1 MDFIKEKIRVMTE
14 KLKELYVL
22 QQENV
27 EYTYIECPQYKT
39 TNVPPALSANWK
51 PYEPNILFDGVDT
64 HYWLHLQVKA
74 TAPQEHKE
82 LRLCVKTGREGQWDS
97 LNPQFTVFVNG
108 VTTQALDANHTWLPL
123 EYGQNY
129 DIYMYL
135 YTGML
140 GGHFEVEMSLAEVDL
155 RVEALYYDIEVPYE
169 AMQEL
174 APESYDYIKIRDCI
188 DKALLYL
195 DLRHVYSEDFYNSV
209 EQTLAY
215 LKTEFYEKI
224 CGDSESIVSCIGHTH
239 IDVAWLWTVAQTR
252 EKAQRS
258 FSTVINLIKRY
269 KDYIFMSSQPQ
280 LYQHVKECDPELYE
294 KIKEAI
300 KDGHWEPEGA
310 MWLEADT
317 NLISGESLI
326 RQILYGKKFMK
337 DEFDVESKILW
348 LPDVFGYSGALP
360 QILKK
365 CGVDKFFTAK
375 MSWSESNKLPND
387 TFIWEGI
394 DGSRVFTS
402 IIQSYVC
409 RMNAGTLKKTWDNY
423 KNKSYTNNTLV
434 TFGFGDGGG
443 GTTHEMLEHYKR
455 LKYGL
460 PGIPMARIE
469 KAGTFFDRIEKDF
482 TKNAKAL
489 KKEPRW
495 KGEMYLEMHR
505 GTYTSIAKNKRNNR
519 KSELLYLKAETLAAA
534 DLVLNNGLY
543 PTDIIHKNTVN
554 ILLNQFHDIIP
565 GSSIKE
571 VYEVT
576 DQEYANILGDGQ
588 AIVDDKLRSLKEN
601 LNTQGGIFVYN
612 PTSFAVSRY
621 ITLEGKTYFAENIP
635 AHGWKVVPAIQ
646 ADNGITVTEKSVEND
661 VIKVVFNDKY
671 HIVSVFDKQQQ
682 RELIPEGEEAG
693 RLEVFEDYPRE
704 YDAWEIT
711 DYYKQ
716 KMWLA
721 DDVDEVKL
729 LENGIRIRRK
739 YQDSTIIQDIVL
751 TRDSKRVDFVTEV
764 DWHED
769 HVLLKAAFPVDIH
782 NTRATYDIQFGNL
795 ERPTHQNTSWD
806 AAKFEVCAHKW
817 ADLSEGNYG
826 VSILNDCKYGYSI
839 EDNVMKI
846 SLLKAATYPNPD
858 ADRGINHFT
867 YSLYPH
873 KGDFR
878 EGKTVEEG
886 YLLNC
891 PLDASFAPKTNGTLS
906 DHFSLVSCLQENI
919 VVETIKKAEESDDI
933 IVRFYDSYN
942 QKTLVALQT
951 AFDYKEVYLCDM
963 LENNL
968 EKLESKD
975 GCVTVPVKNF
985 EIITLKF
992 VR

>member
-1 MDFIKEKIRVMTE
+1 MDFINEKIRVMKD

-27 EYTYIECPQYKT
+27 EYTCLECPQYKT
-39 TNVPPALSANWK
+39 TNTPPSLTEDWK
-51 PYEPNILFDGVDT
+51 PYEPNKLYEGIDN
-64 HYWLHLQVKA
+64 HYWLHLQLS
-74 TAPQEHKE
+74 TAAAEENKE
-82 LRLCVKTGREGQWDS
+82 YRLGVTTGREGQWDAR
-97 LNPQFTVFVNG
+97 NPQFTVFVNG
-108 VTTQALDANHTWLPL
+108 VTTQALDTNHTWLPL
-123 EYGQNY
+123 EGGQEY
-129 DIYMYL
+129 DIYLYL
-135 YTGML
+135 YTGMV
-140 GGHFEVEMSLAEVDL
+140 GGHFETHISLDTVDL
-155 RVEALYYDIEVPYE
+155 RIESLYYDILVPYE

-174 APESYDYIKIRDCI
+174 NPESYDYIKIRDCI
-188 DKALLYL
+188 DKALLLL
-195 DLRHVYSEDFYNSV
+195 DLRHVYSEDFYTSV
-209 EQTLAY
+209 EKTLAY
-215 LKTEFYEKI
+215 LKTEFYEKV
-224 CGDSESIVSCIGHTH
+224 CGNSESFVSCIGHTH

-280 LYQHVKECDPELYE
+280 LYQHVKESDPELYE
-294 KIKEAI
+294 KIKEAV
-300 KDGHWEPEGA
+300 KEGNWEPEGA

-326 RQILYGKKFMK
+326 RQILYGKRFMK
-337 DEFDVESKILW
+337 EEFDVDSKILW

-360 QILKK
+360 QILRK
-365 CGVDKFFTAK
+365 CGVERFFTAK
-375 MSWSESNKLPND
+375 MSWSESNKMPND

-394 DGSRVFTS
+394 DGSRIFTS

-409 RMNAGTLKKTWDNY
+409 MMNAHTLKNTWDAY

-443 GTTHEMLEHYKR
+443 GTTYEMMEQYER

-460 PGIPMARIE
+460 PGLPTARIE

-482 TKNAKAL
+482 SENANAL
-489 KKEPRW
+489 KKEPKW

-505 GTYTSIAKNKRNNR
+505 GTYTSIAKNKKNNR

-534 DLVLNNGLY
+534 DLILNGGAY
-543 PTDIIHKNTVN
+543 PTETIRRNTIN

-571 VYEVT
+571 VYDVT
-576 DQEYANILGDGQ
+576 DQEYARILDDGQ
-588 AIVDDKLRSLKEN
+588 AIVDEKLHNIKEN
-601 LNTQGGIFVYN
+601 LNTPGGILVYN
-612 PTSFAVSRY
+612 PTSFEVSRY
-621 ITLEGKTYFAENIP
+621 ITLEGKTYFAKNIP
-635 AHGWKVVPAIQ
+635 AHGWKVIAPTPTE
-646 ADNGITVTEKSVEND
+646 NGITVTEISIEND

-671 HIVSVFDKQQQ
+671 HIVSVFDKQEQ
-682 RELIPEGEEAG
+682 RELIQNGEEAG
-693 RLEVFEDYPRE
+693 RLEIFEDYPRE

-721 DDVDEVKL
+721 DNVDHVEL
-729 LENGIRIRRK
+729 LENGIRVCRK
-739 YQDSTIIQDIVL
+739 YQDSTICQDIVL
-751 TRDSKRVDFVTEV
+751 TRSSKRVDFVTEI

-806 AAKFEVCAHKW
+806 AAKFEVPAHKW
-817 ADLSEGNYG
+817 ADLSEGDYG

-846 SLLKAATYPNPD
+846 SLLKAATYPNPE
-858 ADRGINHFT
+858 ADRGINRFT

-873 KGDFR
+873 KGDFK
-878 EGKTVEEG
+878 EGKTIVEG

-891 PLDASFAPKTNGTLS
+891 PLHAAFVEKTNGTRS
-906 DHFSLVSCLQENI
+906 DNFSFVSCPQENI
-919 VVETIKKAEESDDI
+919 VIETIKKAEEDDSI

-942 QKTLVALQT
+942 QKTHATLQT
-951 AFDYKEVYLCDM
+951 GFDYNEVYLCDM

-968 EKLESKD
+968 EKLESND